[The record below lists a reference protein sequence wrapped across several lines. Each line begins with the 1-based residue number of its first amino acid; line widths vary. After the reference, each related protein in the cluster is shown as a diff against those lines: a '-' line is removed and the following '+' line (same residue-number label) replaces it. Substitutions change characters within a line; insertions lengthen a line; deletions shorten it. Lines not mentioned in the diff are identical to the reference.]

1 MDLII
6 TEKRT
11 AGEKVAS
18 CIVGEHFV
26 KGDGFLQGKN
36 YYITWCAGHLY
47 ALLDIEEYDPNYNPD
62 EKAKWTMNNLPFCP
76 NKFRYKISQPKDN
89 PAMCKTKKKQ
99 VRVIKA
105 LINDPSVQ
113 NIYHC
118 GDADR
123 EGEVIVRDAIRALLK
138 TRKPVYRIW
147 LNSYAKGS
155 VMKALQ
161 AKEPDSNFDGWD
173 NAGIARARE
182 DWLFG
187 INGTRYLTV
196 KSGTLL
202 PWGRCKY
209 IITKTI
215 VDRER
220 EIKQFVPTDYYA
232 VCSKTDYNGFE
243 IALTSKKTFDI
254 SDLPAASALAE
265 KYNASGAVVYNIEKE
280 REVVS
285 AGKLFSTTELQSF
298 VASHYKDTDPK
309 DVENALEELYQNGY
323 LTYPRTNSQFLTTN
337 DESDV
342 NSTIEALQAAGYAH
356 LVNKVGNKNIYND
369 SKVDGHSALMPV
381 SNLPDEN
388 KLTDVQRIVY
398 QSVRNRFLAVFCSED
413 TLVDKTTVTFLCCEE
428 EFNIVGTETIE
439 PGWRQYEPATAKD
452 RKLPDFQK
460 GQSVPVNFIPTKKT
474 TTPPKRFTVASF
486 GTWCNAPW
494 RKEED
499 LDKKDY
505 TDEEWKGILHEAT
518 ICTDATRTPTI
529 TECRNIGYIK
539 LSHGTYSATEKGMLF
554 VDVCE
559 KLGLT
564 FTVKEVMDLSMM
576 LFDVRKSALG
586 IDDCIRAA
594 NEKLVDMFKNRDVEI
609 ENDFASLEMLCK
621 CPKCGGNII
630 EGKDFFKC
638 TTKGCPAI
646 IWKHSNLLPKLG
658 GKKKSFSR
666 KDALLFFSGKPVSVK
681 GCVSQKTGKQ
691 YDCLLYLDLTGDKAM
706 MKIGFDSPA
715 GETGKVVGPCPVCG
729 KDMLE
734 HDKRYT
740 CSDKNCGFTLWKE
753 SKRYND
759 ILKITLTKAKALLA
773 GKGVEFTIT
782 DSKGNKKDTKLLLS
796 VREYNGKM
804 YPAFV
809 YPAKH

>member
-18 CIVGEHFV
+18 CIAGEHFI
-26 KGDGFLQGKN
+26 KGDGFLQSQN
-36 YYITWCAGHLY
+36 YYVTWCAGHLY
-47 ALLDIEEYDPNYNPD
+47 ALLDLEEYDPNYNPN
-62 EKAKWTMNNLPFCP
+62 EKTKWVMDNLPFCP
-76 NKFRYKISQPKDN
+76 SKFRYKVSQPKDN

-105 LINDPSVQ
+105 LANDPSVQ

-118 GDADR
+118 GDSDR

-147 LNSYAKGS
+147 LNSYTRS
-155 VMKALQ
+155 SIMKALRE
-161 AKEPDSNFDGWD
+161 KDPDSNYDGWD
-173 NAGIARARE
+173 NAGLARARE

-187 INGTRYLTV
+187 INGTRYLTI

-220 EIKQFVPTDYYA
+220 EIQNFVPTDYYA
-232 VCSKTDYNGFE
+232 VCSKTDYCGFE

-254 SDLPAASALAE
+254 SNLAAATELAD
-265 KYNASGAVVYNIEKE
+265 KYNANNAVVSKIESV
-280 REVVS
+280 REVIS
-285 AGKLFSTTELQSF
+285 AGKLFSTTELQSY

-309 DVENALEELYQNGY
+309 DVENALEELYQSGY
-323 LTYPRTNSQFLTTN
+323 LTYPRTNSQFLTVS
-337 DESDV
+337 DEGDV
-342 NSTIEALQAAGYAH
+342 EDAIEALQAAGYRNIA
-356 LVNKVGNKNIYND
+356 NKPGNKNIYND

-381 SNLPDEN
+381 SNLPDES
-388 KLTDVQRIVY
+388 KLTNIQKIVY
-398 QSVRNRFLAVFCSED
+398 QTVRNRFLAVFCSED
-413 TLVDKTTVTFLCCEE
+413 TVVDKTTVTLSCCDE
-428 EFNIVGTETIE
+428 EFNIIGTKTLEQ
-439 PGWRQYEPATAKD
+439 GWRQYEPVTTKD
-452 RKLPDFQK
+452 RVLPEFQD
-460 GQSVPVNFIPTKKT
+460 GQVIPVHFVPEKKT

-486 GTWCNAPW
+486 GAWCNAPW
-494 RKEED
+494 RKEEE

-505 TDEEWKGILHEAT
+505 TDEEWKRILHEAT

-529 TECRNIGYIK
+529 TECRNAGYIQ
-539 LSHGTYSATEKGMLF
+539 LSRGTYSATEKGMLF

-576 LFDVRKSALG
+576 LFDVRKSKLK
-586 IDDCIRAA
+586 IDDCIHAA
-594 NEKLVDMFKNRDVEI
+594 NEKLAVMFKNRNMEI
-609 ENDFASLEMLCK
+609 EDNFAALETLCK

-630 EGKDFFKC
+630 ERKDFFGC
-638 TTKGCPAI
+638 ATKGCPAI
-646 IWKHSNLLPKLG
+646 VWKHSKLLPKLG
-658 GKKKSFSR
+658 CKKKSFSR
-666 KDALLFFSGKPVSVK
+666 KDALLFFSGKPVPVK
-681 GCVSQKTGKQ
+681 GCISQKTGKQ
-691 YDCLLYLDLTGDKAM
+691 YDCLLYLDLTGDRAM
-706 MKIGFDSPA
+706 MKIGFAPPA

-729 KDMLE
+729 ADMIE
-734 HDKRYT
+734 NEKRYS
-740 CSDKNCGFTLWKE
+740 CSNESCKFTLWKE
-753 SKRYND
+753 TKRYND
-759 ILKITLTKAKALLA
+759 VLKIPLSKAKALLD
-773 GKGVEFTIT
+773 GRGVEFTIT
-782 DSKGNKKDTKLLLS
+782 DSKGNKKDAKLLLS

-809 YPAKH
+809 FPAKR